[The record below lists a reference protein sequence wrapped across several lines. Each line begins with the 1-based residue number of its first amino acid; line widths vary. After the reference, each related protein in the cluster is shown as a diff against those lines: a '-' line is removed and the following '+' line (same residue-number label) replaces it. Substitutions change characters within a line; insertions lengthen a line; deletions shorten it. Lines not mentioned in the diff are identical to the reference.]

1 MGSNVKYAVTGL
13 KSSNLLIK
21 IGKLFE
27 SMGIAHDWKGLRK
40 QILLR
45 NPIDY
50 ISYADEEKKIG
61 VCIFCQEK
69 FKVTELNAKDFK
81 LSRECGLCP
90 DCVKQYMEFRKIEEK
105 LLEVGHK
112 STDLFAHISD
122 VDGRPTLSGRV
133 SVKDGHRVGERFRK
147 VFVEAVVNNPNFTI
161 DMFNDFCD
169 TAYCREVLKFSS
181 YPMIVDVTNV
191 SDTEIKEDKDF
202 YGHYGLTEY
211 HVLGRIIR
219 LTNHIYEKNFIV
231 CILEFKR
238 LGLITQDFGI
248 FKTSEEKRDF
258 VTAKTDD
265 ELIITLYNVENFSPK
280 QIQTALARIGGSD
293 VKVRRIFS
301 KKFIDYIDYADEE
314 KTVGVCKYCAGE
326 FEVNELTEADF
337 KICSKFGLC
346 PNCAKRY
353 LEFRKIDF
361 VLKQKKAKTATKRI
375 VINGGQSVGKR
386 LRAAFV
392 DAIRSPNLTKEI
404 ISFWTDEFFY
414 DEDNWSL
421 DDNGSGYSRVYLH
434 FSSYPF
440 LIDVTD
446 ISEEELKERKDY
458 YARFGKK
465 RYQIFGRTYRMC
477 GQIYEK
483 NFIACIAEFKRLG
496 LIPQD
501 AEY

>member
-1 MGSNVKYAVTGL
+1 MGSNIKYAITGL
-13 KSSNLLIK
+13 KISNLFEINNL
-21 IGKLFE
+21 LE
-27 SMGIAHDWKGLRK
+27 SMGICHDWEELRK

-45 NPIDY
+45 NPVDY
-50 ISYADEEKKIG
+50 ISYVDEEKKIG

-112 STDLFAHISD
+112 STDLFAYIFD
-122 VDGRPTLSGRV
+122 IDGRPTLGGRV
-133 SVKDGHRVGERFRK
+133 LVDGGQRVGERLRVAFA
-147 VFVEAVVNNPNFTI
+147 EAIKSPNFTPDI
-161 DMFNDFCD
+161 FNDFCD
-169 TAYCREVLKFSS
+169 GGYCRYKLKFSS
-181 YPMIVDVTNV
+181 YPMIVDITGV
-191 SDTEIKEDKDF
+191 SDAEMKENKDF
-202 YGHYGLTEY
+202 YGHYGITKY
-211 HVLGRIIR
+211 RVLGRTIR
-219 LTNHIYEKNFIV
+219 LTNQIYEKNFIA

-238 LGLITQDFGI
+238 LGLIPQDVEI

-265 ELIITLYNVENFSPK
+265 ELIITFYNVESFSPK
-280 QIQTALARIGGSD
+280 QIQTVLAKISGSD
-293 VKVRRIFS
+293 VKVKRILS
-301 KKFIDYIDYADEE
+301 KKFVDYIDYADEE
-314 KTVGVCKYCAGE
+314 KTIGVCKYCAGE
-326 FEVNELTEADF
+326 FEVNELTEFDF
-337 KICSKFGLC
+337 KICSNFGLC

-353 LEFRKIDF
+353 LEFRKIDS

-386 LRAAFV
+386 LRAAFA
-392 DAIRSPNLTKEI
+392 DAIQSPNLTKEI
-404 ISFWTDEFFY
+404 ILFWTDERFY
-414 DEDNWSL
+414 DEDNWCL
-421 DDNGSGYSRVYLH
+421 EDDGSGYSRVYLH

-446 ISEEELKERKDY
+446 ISEEELKARKDY